1 MNRRGFVVAASAALF
16 CRARPAWS
24 GEGRVATVV
33 GTTAVVCKLARAVLP
48 AGVQL
53 VQILPT
59 GFDPERFTPRPGDLP
74 LMASGDLLLRA
85 GAGFDDWAM
94 TLARRVQRADL
105 AASSIDLSKN
115 VPLLEV
121 KGRAVEASDGHA
133 HGAANPHWWLDPVNA
148 KSAVASI
155 AAAILATD
163 PTREGELSSRLDS
176 FNAALDGAL
185 LRWSAALAPYANRPV
200 LAYHNSFPYLAR
212 RFRLDIAAT
221 VEAREGVSPGP
232 ARLAE
237 IASIARTRNV
247 RLLLVEQADPGELTP
262 ALTRAASLIPVP
274 LPSNGETEGDS
285 YVAMMDAL
293 VTRLADAFAKSD
305 EIPRQGGDALP

>member
-1 MNRRGFVVAASAALF
+1 
-16 CRARPAWS
+16 
-24 GEGRVATVV
+24 
-33 GTTAVVCKLARAVLP
+33 
-48 AGVQL
+48 
-53 VQILPT
+53 
-59 GFDPERFTPRPGDLP
+59 
-74 LMASGDLLLRA
+74 MASGDLLLRA

-155 AAAILATD
+155 AAAILAAD
-163 PTREGELSSRLDS
+163 PTREAELSARLDS
-176 FNAALDGAL
+176 FNAALDAAL

-212 RFRLDIAAT
+212 RFRRDGRS
-221 VEAREGVSPGP
+221 ARRRVAGPG
-232 ARLAE
+232 AVGRDRQHCAH
-237 IASIARTRNV
+237 A
-247 RLLLVEQADPGELTP
+247 Q
-262 ALTRAASLIPVP
+262 RAAAAGRAGRS
-274 LPSNGETEGDS
+274 G
-285 YVAMMDAL
+285 
-293 VTRLADAFAKSD
+293 
-305 EIPRQGGDALP
+305 